1 MKKKFNAITLGLIIL
16 IISAALCL
24 ALIQWLYRVD
34 NKYTQTTPQ
43 AENGVLTLTA
53 DTLSKD
59 KLLCLV
65 DGWAF
70 FQGKHLNPVDF
81 ATDGSEQPEPAEYV
95 YIGQYPDFS
104 MGGREHSPYGTGAYH
119 LKIINEGQPAVLSIA
134 FQEIFS
140 SADIW
145 INGELVESLGV
156 TDPQAYKPYIKN
168 TVVSFEAGAETDI
181 LINTANFSHY
191 YSGIYYPPIL
201 GEASEIS
208 HLIFMNQ
215 LFYAFLCI
223 ASLVIALFTLVVW
236 MSPKRDRLFFYYG
249 LMTLAFGLHVAYQP
263 LRWIGVPL
271 TGSLYALEDCAYY
284 VMLLCVVAIS
294 SIISQVSR
302 KSIYRA
308 FILPLSAT
316 LCVVSVVVPLLVLP
330 GAPWLVSAYGGFLDF
345 YQLLVFVYLMAAA
358 VLALKQREVKAYF
371 LMAANA
377 VFGISLLVQITSS
390 NAFEPIYTG
399 WQSEY
404 CGFILVLIFGGMMV
418 FYYRQVLNENK
429 RLTAHLEEEVAARTR
444 ELTTLM
450 NERKK
455 FLSDLAHDLKA
466 PVSAIQGF
474 IELVKYGNV
483 QVDDEIQRYLEVIN
497 QKSNEVQTKVR
508 SLQEFTSQD
517 EAVMKKEKMDLGRLL
532 DDFYENNWPDAEAN
546 GVGFS
551 VIKPGKPIEMMGNRE
566 LIYRVFENLF
576 YNAMS
581 FTPMNGRIVVELTL
595 EQGWAVIRFSDNGAG
610 IPPDILPKIFDRFFT
625 TRGEGSGSQGLGL
638 FIVRYTI
645 KAHGGTIDAVSEMGE
660 GTVFTIRLKTL

>member
-1 MKKKFNAITLGLIIL
+1 MKKKLNAITIGLIIL
-16 IISAALCL
+16 IVSAVLCL

-43 AENGVLTLTA
+43 AEDGVLTLTA
-53 DTLSKD
+53 DAFSKD
-59 KLLCLV
+59 KLFCLV

-70 FQGKHLNPVDF
+70 YQGKQLNPADF
-81 ATDGSEQPEPAEYV
+81 AADGPGQPEPTEYV
-95 YIGQYPDFS
+95 YIGEYPDFS
-104 MGGREHSPYGTGAYH
+104 MRNLRTSPYGIGAYH
-119 LKIINEGQPAVLSIA
+119 LKIINEGNPVILSIA

-145 INGELVESLGV
+145 VNGKPVETLGN
-156 TDPQAYKPYIKN
+156 TNPQQYEPYIKN
-168 TVVSFEAGAETDI
+168 TVISFEAGAETDI

-191 YSGIYYPPIL
+191 YSGIYYPPVL
-201 GEASEIS
+201 GEAPEVSY
-208 HLIFMNQ
+208 LIFVNQ

-223 ASLVIALFTLVVW
+223 ASLVIAVFTLVVW
-236 MSPKRDRLFFYYG
+236 MSPERDRLFFYYG
-249 LMTLAFGLHVAYQP
+249 LMTLSFGMHVAYQP
-263 LRWIGVPL
+263 LRWLGIPL
-271 TGSLYALEDCAYY
+271 TESLYALEDCTSYI
-284 VMLLCVVAIS
+284 MLLCVIVIS
-294 SIISQVSR
+294 SIISQVDR
-302 KSIYRA
+302 KSIYRT

-316 LCVVSVVVPLLVLP
+316 MCMVSVVVPLLVLP
-330 GAPWLVSAYGGFLDF
+330 GAPWLINLYGGFLDF
-345 YQLLVFVYLMAAA
+345 YQLLAFVYLMAAA
-358 VLALKQREVKAYF
+358 VLALKRREVKAYF

-418 FYYRQVLNENK
+418 FYYRQVLSENK
-429 RLTAHLEEEVAARTR
+429 RLTAHLEEEVAVRTR

-466 PVSAIQGF
+466 PVTAIQGF

-483 QVDDEIQRYLEVIN
+483 QVDEEIQRYLEVIN

-517 EAVMKKEKMDLGRLL
+517 EAVMKKEKIDLGRLL
-532 DDFYENNWPDAEAN
+532 DDFYENNRPDAEAN
-546 GVGFS
+546 GISFS
-551 VIKPGKPIEMMGNRE
+551 IIKHGKPIEMMGNPE

-581 FTPMNGRIVVELTL
+581 FTPMNGRIKVEATL
-595 EQGWAVIRFSDNGAG
+595 EEKWVVIRFSDNGAG
-610 IPPDILPKIFDRFFT
+610 IPPDILPKVFDRFYT
-625 TRGEGSGSQGLGL
+625 TRGENSDSQGLGL

-645 KAHGGTIDAVSEMGE
+645 KAHGGTIDAASEMGA
-660 GTVFTIRLKTL
+660 GTTFTIRLKTL

>member
-1 MKKKFNAITLGLIIL
+1 MKKKLNAITIGLIVL
-16 IISAALCL
+16 IVSAALCL
-24 ALIQWLYRVD
+24 ALIQQLYRVD
-34 NKYTQTTPQ
+34 NKYTRTTPQ
-43 AENGVLTLTA
+43 AKEGVLTLTA
-53 DTLSKD
+53 DAFSRD
-59 KLLCLV
+59 KLFCLV

-70 FQGKHLNPVDF
+70 YQGKQMNPGDF
-81 ATDGSEQPEPAEYV
+81 AGQPEPTEYL
-95 YIGQYPDFS
+95 YIGEYPDFS
-104 MGGREHSPYGTGAYH
+104 MRNLQASPYGTGAYY
-119 LKIINEGQPAVLSIA
+119 LKIINEGEPVILSIA

-145 INGELVESLGV
+145 VNGEQVEALGN
-156 TDPQAYKPYIKN
+156 TDPQQYKPYIKN
-168 TVVSFEAGAETDI
+168 TVISFEAGAETDI

-191 YSGIYYPPIL
+191 YSGIYYPPVL
-201 GEASEIS
+201 GEATEVS
-208 HLIFMNQ
+208 HLIFVNQ
-215 LFYAFLCI
+215 LFYTFLCI
-223 ASLVIALFTLVVW
+223 ASLVIAVFTLVVW
-236 MSPKRDRLFFYYG
+236 MSPERDRLFFYYG
-249 LMTLAFGLHVAYQP
+249 LMTLSFGLHVAYQP
-263 LRWIGVPL
+263 LRWLGIPL
-271 TGSLYALEDCAYY
+271 TESLYALEDCTRYI
-284 VMLLCVVAIS
+284 MLLCVIAIS
-294 SIISQVSR
+294 SIISQVDR
-302 KSIYRA
+302 KNIYRA

-316 LCVVSVVVPLLVLP
+316 MCVVSVVVPLLVLP
-330 GAPWLVSAYGGFLDF
+330 GAPWLINAYGGFLDF
-345 YQLLVFVYLMAAA
+345 YQLLVF
-358 VLALKQREVKAYF
+358 AY

-418 FYYRQVLNENK
+418 FYYRQVLSENR
-429 RLTAHLEEEVAARTR
+429 RLTTHLEEEVAVRTR

-466 PVSAIQGF
+466 PVTAIQGF

-483 QVDDEIQRYLEVIN
+483 QVDKEVQRCLEVIN

-517 EAVMKKEKMDLGRLL
+517 EAVMKKERMDLGRLL
-532 DDFYENNWPDAEAN
+532 DDFYENNRPDAEAN
-546 GVGFS
+546 GIRFS
-551 VIKPGKPIEMMGNRE
+551 IIKPGKPIEMLGNPE

-581 FTPMNGRIVVELTL
+581 FTPMNGRIVVEVTL
-595 EQGWAVIRFSDNGAG
+595 EEGQVVIRFSDNGAG
-610 IPPDILPKIFDRFFT
+610 IPPDILPKIFDRFYT
-625 TRGEGSGSQGLGL
+625 TRGENSDSQGLGL

-645 KAHGGTIDAVSEMGE
+645 KAHGGTIDAASEMGA

>member
-1 MKKKFNAITLGLIIL
+1 MKKKLNAITTGLIVL
-16 IISAALCL
+16 IVSAALCL
-24 ALIQWLYRVD
+24 VLIQQLYRVD

-43 AENGVLTLTA
+43 AKEGVLTLTA
-53 DTLSKD
+53 DAFSRD
-59 KLLCLV
+59 KLFCLV

-70 FQGKHLNPVDF
+70 YQGKQMNPEDF
-81 ATDGSEQPEPAEYV
+81 AADGSEQPEPTEYI
-95 YIGQYPDFS
+95 YIGEYPDFS
-104 MGGREHSPYGTGAYH
+104 MRNFQVSPYGTGAYY
-119 LKIINEGQPAVLSIA
+119 LKIINEGEPVILSMA

-140 SADIW
+140 SAAIW
-145 INGELVESLGV
+145 VNGEQVEALGNI
-156 TDPQAYKPYIKN
+156 DPQQYEPYIKN

-191 YSGIYYPPIL
+191 YSGIYYPPVL
-201 GEASEIS
+201 GEANEVS
-208 HLIFMNQ
+208 HLIFVNQ

-223 ASLVIALFTLVVW
+223 SSLVIAVFTLVVW
-236 MSPKRDRLFFYYG
+236 MSPGRDRLFFYYG
-249 LMTLAFGLHVAYQP
+249 LMTLSFGLHVAYQP
-263 LRWIGVPL
+263 LRWMGIPL
-271 TGSLYALEDCAYY
+271 AESLYALEDCTSYI
-284 VMLLCVVAIS
+284 MLLCVIVIS
-294 SIISQVSR
+294 SIISQVDR
-302 KSIYRA
+302 KSIYRT

-316 LCVVSVVVPLLVLP
+316 MCMVSVVVPLLVLP
-330 GAPWLVSAYGGFLDF
+330 GAPWLINAYGGFLDF
-345 YQLLVFVYLMAAA
+345 YQLLVFVYLMTAA
-358 VLALKQREVKAYF
+358 VLALKRRETKAYF

-418 FYYRQVLNENK
+418 FYYRQVLSENR
-429 RLTAHLEEEVAARTR
+429 RLTKHLEEEVAVRTR

-466 PVSAIQGF
+466 PVTAIQGF
-474 IELVKYGNV
+474 IELVKYGDV
-483 QVDDEIQRYLEVIN
+483 QVDEEVQRYLEVIN

-517 EAVMKKEKMDLGRLL
+517 EAVMKKERMDIGGLL
-532 DDFYENNWPDAEAN
+532 DDFYENNRPDAEAN
-546 GVGFS
+546 GISFS
-551 VIKPGKPIEMMGNRE
+551 IIKPGKPIEILGNPE

-581 FTPMNGRIVVELTL
+581 FTPMNGRIVVEVTL
-595 EQGWAVIRFSDNGAG
+595 EEGWVVIRFSDNGAG
-610 IPPDILPKIFDRFFT
+610 IPPDILPKIFDRFYT
-625 TRGEGSGSQGLGL
+625 TRGEKNDSQGLGL

-645 KAHGGTIDAVSEMGE
+645 KAHGGTIEVVSEMGE
-660 GTVFTIRLKTL
+660 GTTFTIRLKTL